1 MGWYMGERCLR
12 PLMRVACAAFT
23 FDISSLVRDIVRVI
37 VRIIVRVIVRI
48 IVRVRVRVRVRPWP
62 WYRAYRGHSVGGSA
76 VWVKG

>member
-1 MGWYMGERCLR
+1 MGERCLR

-48 IVRVRVRVRVRPWP
+48 IVRVIVK
-62 WYRAYRGHSVGGSA
+62 GHS
-76 VWVKG
+76 